1 VLRAGHRR
9 EVLLLNP
16 DARALTAEALGTGL
30 LLSVVVG
37 SGIMGERLS
46 GGNAAVALLANALA
60 TGAGL
65 IALILALGPVSGAHF
80 NPVVTLTQAAGGG
93 LPWRRVPGYI
103 AAQVLGAFAGTAAA
117 NLMFELPLYSA
128 SGRVRTGA
136 SQWFSEAV
144 ATFGLL
150 LVIRGCSQGFKR
162 AVPFAVAA
170 YIVAAYWFTSSTSFA
185 NPAVTLARTVS
196 DTFAGIRPAD
206 APGFIIAQIAAAAV
220 SIPALRWLMP
230 DASSKEAH
238 NA

>member
-1 VLRAGHRR
+1 MLHKSHS
-9 EVLLLNP
+9 
-16 DARALTAEALGTGL
+16 RALTAEALGTGL

-46 GGNAAVALLANALA
+46 GGNTAVALLANALA

-65 IALILALGPVSGAHF
+65 IALILALAPVSGAHF
-80 NPVVTLTQAAGGG
+80 NPVVTFTQAAEGG
-93 LPWRRVPGYI
+93 LPWSRVPGYI

-117 NLMFELPLYSA
+117 DFMFGLPLYSA
-128 SGRVRTGA
+128 SGHTRTGA

-150 LVIRGCSQGFKR
+150 LVIRGCSHGFKR

-170 YIVAAYWFTSSTSFA
+170 YIVAAYWFTASTAFA

-196 DTFAGIRPAD
+196 DTFAGIRAVD
-206 APGFIIAQIAAAAV
+206 APGFIAAQIAAAAV
-220 SIPALRWLMP
+220 SIPALRWLIP
-230 DASSKEAH
+230 NAAPKETS